1 MRKLSFSK
9 LLPKGSVLVFS
20 LLILSIMLVTSLT
33 ILSSALLN
41 QKAALSTGS
50 SGRSFQVADSGV
62 ERVLYQIYK
71 QNNAT
76 LEDLGDVIA
85 GGSTATVR
93 CNNGV
98 VSFPVSGGDVKVGF
112 YQDDPSNPGNVISYT
127 NCAGTDW
134 RDKVVKIKS
143 EGTAGTTSR
152 AGEVAVAAA
161 GDTIVCAKDIPAGGW
176 QVLASSGAFHRYYQ
190 FVAADCG
197 GTLPTNAY
205 VGVLSGLIVGGGY
218 ATHAAINTG
227 EDTTAFSYTGLS
239 LSPVD
244 GPGVFMSTL
253 SSGSNNAAALRAIYI
268 RK

>member
-41 QKAALSTGS
+41 QKASLSTGS

-71 QNNAT
+71 QSNAT

-152 AGEVAVAAA
+152 AVEVAVAASVTQGSLNGYCITNWGGHQCD
-161 GDTIVCAKDIPAGGW
+161 GDSDIAPALCSSGTCSCQSGYTLVSTGTCDFGYCLTVGWNTDRTEIYMYSCAK
-176 QVLASSGAFHRYYQ
+176 
-190 FVAADCG
+190 
-197 GTLPTNAY
+197 N
-205 VGVLSGLIVGGGY
+205 
-218 ATHAAINTG
+218 
-227 EDTTAFSYTGLS
+227 
-239 LSPVD
+239 
-244 GPGVFMSTL
+244 
-253 SSGSNNAAALRAIYI
+253 
-268 RK
+268 

>member
-1 MRKLSFSK
+1 MHKLSFSK

-41 QKAALSTGS
+41 QKASLSTGS

-76 LEDLGDVIA
+76 LEDLGDAIA

-93 CNNGV
+93 CNNGI

-112 YQDDPSNPGNVISYT
+112 YQDDVSNPGNIISYT

-152 AGEVAVAAA
+152 AVEVAVAAGTVKLVSETTCNA
-161 GDTIVCAKDIPAGGW
+161 STGSETAIGTIIRCSIEPCVTDASTGQTINAIQLVTCSCIKNVFNVWEWQKGG
-176 QVLASSGAFHRYYQ
+176 VR
-190 FVAADCG
+190 C
-197 GTLPTNAY
+197 N
-205 VGVLSGLIVGGGY
+205 
-218 ATHAAINTG
+218 
-227 EDTTAFSYTGLS
+227 
-239 LSPVD
+239 
-244 GPGVFMSTL
+244 
-253 SSGSNNAAALRAIYI
+253 
-268 RK
+268 

>member
-41 QKAALSTGS
+41 QKASLSTGS

-71 QNNAT
+71 QSNAT

-152 AGEVAVAAA
+152 AVEVAVGA
-161 GDTIVCAKDIPAGGW
+161 GNAG
-176 QVLASSGAFHRYYQ
+176 
-190 FVAADCG
+190 
-197 GTLPTNAY
+197 N
-205 VGVLSGLIVGGGY
+205 
-218 ATHAAINTG
+218 
-227 EDTTAFSYTGLS
+227 S
-239 LSPVD
+239 LSCFVHPDQGPTCCNED
-244 GPGVFMSTL
+244 G
-253 SSGSNNAAALRAIYI
+253 SGNVQCYQHFGLTWVADLPNTS
-268 RK
+268 

>member
-41 QKAALSTGS
+41 QKASLSTGS

-71 QNNAT
+71 QSNAT

-152 AGEVAVAAA
+152 AVEVAVAAA
-161 GDTIVCAKDIPAGGW
+161 GDYMISCDDIFSP
-176 QVLASSGAFHRYYQ
+176 
-190 FVAADCG
+190 
-197 GTLPTNAY
+197 
-205 VGVLSGLIVGGGY
+205 GY
-218 ATHAAINTG
+218 SCCRINTKNG
-227 EDTTAFSYTGLS
+227 DTECKWLNSGTWTSFAYKPWDAGA
-239 LSPVD
+239 
-244 GPGVFMSTL
+244 
-253 SSGSNNAAALRAIYI
+253 SGSYSISCSNLGNVLCCRIDTSTGNTSCKLGDKLIPWSSYGSGNPW
-268 RK
+268 